1 MEVRRKRKLLLLY
14 GLRCTK
20 RVWDDLAPYFVEYE
34 VDYVEYPHEVTLQA
48 KKVNDL
54 TQWVYENYG
63 EKTYDAIVG
72 HSLGGIIALQL
83 VSDYNMKAK
92 QVFLLDT
99 NLRPAEAHYRN
110 LMTPEHMQQYGDR
123 VLPMLKAEAKFYTP
137 ALFEAIQ
144 NDFDFTELI
153 LSAKQAVF
161 ALYGDR
167 EQPEYERKISALNLP
182 DEVLGKI
189 ELRWIEHA
197 CHMIMV
203 ENPSALAELIQKE
216 VV

>member
-1 MEVRRKRKLLLLY
+1 VRRKRKLLLLY
-14 GLRCTK
+14 GVCCTK
-20 RVWDDLAPYFVEYE
+20 RVWDDLAPYFAEYE
-34 VDYVEYPHEVTLQA
+34 LDYVEYPHEMTLKA
-48 KKVNDL
+48 TKVEDL

-63 EKTYDAIVG
+63 MNAYDAIVG

-99 NLRPAEAHYRN
+99 NLKPAEAHYRS
-110 LMTPEHMQQYGDR
+110 LMTPEHMQQYGDFI
-123 VLPMLKAEAKFYTP
+123 VPMLKSEAAYYTP
-137 ALFEAIQ
+137 ELFQAIQ
-144 NDFDFTELI
+144 NEFDFTELV
-153 LSAKQAVF
+153 LRAKQRVF

-167 EQPEYERKISALNLP
+167 EQPEYEHKISALNLP
-182 DEVLGKI
+182 DEVMGKF

-197 CHMIMV
+197 CHLIMV